1 MTNKR
6 GTARESRQPRAANST
21 TVLEM
26 PSATDYTGR
35 RSNLDCALDY
45 AQKGFY
51 VFPCH
56 RVLRDKQCSCKAKNC
71 KRIGKHPTTRNG
83 VLDATTDADQIQR
96 WWGAMPNANIGIATG
111 DELRDG
117 GLLIVVDVDTDTQKG
132 KQGAAS
138 LAALV
143 AEHGEL
149 PDTLMQQ
156 TGSGGT
162 HHFFRTSKPY
172 KNDSTGRI
180 GKDIDCRCVSGY
192 VVVPP
197 SNHYSGGRYE
207 WLNDEPIAA
216 IPDWLVANLVVD
228 GEEPKK
234 GKGKKSGKVDV
245 TADAGETFEEEDT
258 KQHEKLTRM
267 ELVKVLKSV
276 PGDDRDTW
284 WKVGAALKTELGD
297 DGFEVWDEWSQAS
310 DKYDAKIQ
318 QVQWR
323 SFKPGELSVGT
334 IIHFAKE
341 NGWRGFDKEAAD
353 DPALREN
360 WVFCIGTKEFIEL
373 NSMQRLDC
381 EQFSYRFAP
390 NFKRGRA
397 SDHVLRNEGFPR
409 VDGLTFWPRH
419 PQLVQETGL
428 NKLNLWRPSAVT
440 PAPGDVSLFVEHLKF
455 ILPDQRERERIFL
468 PYLAWLVKRPGE
480 KIRWA
485 VVLQGKQRT
494 GKSYFGRVLTDVLGK
509 HNVKR
514 PANER
519 LHEAWTD
526 WQEGAQLIVIEELM
540 GLGRRELINKL
551 KPMITEPSTSV
562 RLPGGRAYEMP
573 NRYNFLMFTNHKGAL
588 PIDDDDRRYCLLF
601 SPAERK
607 PDSYYDALWSWS
619 ADERNIA
626 AVTYYL
632 ENEVDVSGFR
642 PNSNAPETDAR
653 SEAIDMNRSDLDVF
667 ITDSIRTRDG
677 LFACDLVVVEHIRK
691 VLPDHIKPQDAK
703 RNAVSE
709 CLERAGAKQ
718 VGRMPLPGEYPRVWA
733 IRDIERW
740 ERSDEG
746 KRAKEYRQFLEV
758 ASGIPAIEGDD
769 NNGDY
774 IASMLMKVSQRGK
787 NVSDMVR
794 EIGRPM

>member
-1 MTNKR
+1 MSKVEPN
-6 GTARESRQPRAANST
+6 G
-21 TVLEM
+21 
-26 PSATDYTGR
+26 
-35 RSNLDCALDY
+35 RSNLECALDY
-45 AQKGFY
+45 AAKGFY
-51 VFPCH
+51 VFPLYY
-56 RVLRDKQCSCKAKNC
+56 VLRDGGCSCRAKQC

-83 VLDATTDADQIQR
+83 VLDATTDVDQISR
-96 WWGAMPNANIGIATG
+96 WWGAMPHANIGIATG
-111 DELRDG
+111 HELPGG
-117 GLLIVVDVDTDTQKG
+117 GLLIVVDVDTDDAKG
-132 KQGAAS
+132 KKGAVS

-149 PDTLMQQ
+149 PETLTQR

-162 HHFFRTSKPY
+162 HYFFRTSKPY

-180 GKDIDCRCVSGY
+180 GKDIDCRCLSGY
-192 VVVPP
+192 VVVPN

-207 WLNDEPIAA
+207 WLNWGQPVAEMPVWIG
-216 IPDWLVANLVVD
+216 ANLVVD
-228 GEEPKK
+228 GEEPAPGKK
-234 GKGKKSGKVDV
+234 GKAKKTGKVDV
-245 TADAGETFEEEDT
+245 TADAGESFEEEDT
-258 KQHEKLTRM
+258 KQHEKLTRS
-267 ELVKVLKSV
+267 ELVKILKSI
-276 PGDDRDTW
+276 PGDVRDVW
-284 WKVGAALKTELGD
+284 WKIGAALKTELGD
-297 DGFEVWDEWSQAS
+297 DGFDVWDEWSQAS

-353 DPALREN
+353 DPAIREN
-360 WVFCIGTKEFIEL
+360 WIFCVGTKEFIEL
-373 NSMQRLDC
+373 NSTQRLDC

-409 VDGLTFWPRH
+409 VDGLTFWPDH

-440 PAPGDVSLFVEHLKF
+440 PAPGDVSLFLEHLTF
-455 ILPDQRERERIFL
+455 ILPDLRERERIFL
-468 PYLAWLVKRPGE
+468 PYLAWLVKHPGM

-494 GKSYFGRVLTDVLGK
+494 GKSYFGRLLERVLGE

-514 PANER
+514 PTNER
-519 LHEAWTD
+519 LHETWTD

-540 GLGRRELINKL
+540 GFGRKELINKL
-551 KPMITEPSTSV
+551 KPKITDETTSV
-562 RLPGGRAYEMP
+562 RLPGGREYQMP

-601 SPAERK
+601 SPAERR
-607 PDSYYDALWSWS
+607 PDSYYDALWAWS

-667 ITDSIRTRDG
+667 ITDSIRASDG

-691 VLPDHIKPQDAK
+691 VLPDHIRPQDAT
-703 RNAVSE
+703 RNAVSG

-718 VGRMPLPGEYPRVWA
+718 VGRMPLPGAYPRAWA
-733 IRDIERW
+733 IRNIERW
-740 ERSDEG
+740 QASDEG

-758 ASGIPAIEGDD
+758 ASGLTIQTEDDKGDI
-769 NNGDY
+769 